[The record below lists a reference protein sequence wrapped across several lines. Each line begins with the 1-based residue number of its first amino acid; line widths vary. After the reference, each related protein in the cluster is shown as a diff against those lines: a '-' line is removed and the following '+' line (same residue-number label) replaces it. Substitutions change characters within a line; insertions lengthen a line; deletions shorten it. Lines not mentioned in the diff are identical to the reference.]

1 MASFAKN
8 SLKKI
13 LLEYSS
19 FKKYNKVSSSKN
31 IFKNIGYIKYDL
43 LKNTNT
49 DEFKTD
55 K

>member
-1 MASFAKN
+1 MAKALNCCHKTINKS
-8 SLKKI
+8 I
-13 LLEYSS
+13 L
-19 FKKYNKVSSSKN
+19 NKN